1 MIDGRSS
8 RGLGEWKGDSG
19 RRLMW
24 LCMGGS
30 STEECMRGLLASF
43 SETLSYVRAVSC
55 VVELGKIFVFSLQL
69 RNPSPS
75 PVYGCGAVL
84 GQQQPWLQLDKHPP
98 KSFEVQVS
106 RGLGG
111 SRFYHVRRLLVSA
124 LLYASM
130 SGSCV
135 PELPNGLLGGGG

>member
-1 MIDGRSS
+1 MERRQWPSVDVVVYGWKLHGGMHARFV
-8 RGLGEWKGDSG
+8 GLILRNIVLCQSCQL
-19 RRLMW
+19 RRKAW
-24 LCMGGS
+24 
-30 STEECMRGLLASF
+30 E
-43 SETLSYVRAVSC
+43 
-55 VVELGKIFVFSLQL
+55 IFVFSLQL

-75 PVYGCGAVL
+75 PLYGCGAVL

-130 SGSCV
+130 SGSSV